1 MQLILAISENAK
13 QSGLIALKMI
23 GAVIAAAIL
32 LYLVLL
38 LSRHGGSAL
47 ERKKYD
53 KYVEDYNK
61 LSNPNL
67 PLLTYEEFV
76 ERRAKGEKVKAGLE
90 LPKSE
95 TQPAPPQETNEEAPP
110 QESPAETVE
119 PTPAELSDEPHE
131 EEDNST
137 YD

>member
-1 MQLILAISENAK
+1 MQLLLAISENAK

-67 PLLTYEEFV
+67 PLLTYDEFV

-95 TQPAPPQETNEEAPP
+95 TQPAPSQKPEVQAPP

-119 PTPAELSDEPHE
+119 PSPPEPSDEPHE